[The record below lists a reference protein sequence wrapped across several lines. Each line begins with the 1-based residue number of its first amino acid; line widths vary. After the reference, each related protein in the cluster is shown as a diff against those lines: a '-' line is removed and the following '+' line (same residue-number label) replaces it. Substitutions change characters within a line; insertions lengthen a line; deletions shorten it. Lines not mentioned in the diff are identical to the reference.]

1 MQSADPSTLFQS
13 DASLAIGQSRALKA
27 SKTSTGSAWGSPIWL
42 GHKHEDVEKLASGGA
57 GADGGPGK
65 VLGMEVD
72 QERQLVWTAESGGS
86 VRGVCLEVSRAIQEA
101 SRLVRWEIS
110 EEFTRRG
117 VILDPKK

>member
-13 DASLAIGQSRALKA
+13 DASIAIGHSRASKA
-27 SKTSTGSAWGSPIWL
+27 SKTSTGSQWGSPIWL

-65 VLGMEVD
+65 VLDIKVD

-86 VRGVCLEVSRAIQEA
+86 VRGICLEVSEKNEEDWNK
-101 SRLVRWEIS
+101 SRRSIA
-110 EEFTRRG
+110 
-117 VILDPKK
+117 